1 MVSYKELRK
10 KEVICIKDCRRLGH
24 VCDLEIDECKGCIC
38 KIIVPGCKGFWSM
51 LTDDSVIAIPYN
63 TLLLRSFI
71 LILPLITVG
80 QIYEILRKI

>member
-38 KIIVPGCKGFWSM
+38 KIIVPGCKGFWSTFHIIVSAR
-51 LTDDSVIAIPYN
+51 LVQ
-63 TLLLRSFI
+63 TLF
-71 LILPLITVG
+71 
-80 QIYEILRKI
+80 